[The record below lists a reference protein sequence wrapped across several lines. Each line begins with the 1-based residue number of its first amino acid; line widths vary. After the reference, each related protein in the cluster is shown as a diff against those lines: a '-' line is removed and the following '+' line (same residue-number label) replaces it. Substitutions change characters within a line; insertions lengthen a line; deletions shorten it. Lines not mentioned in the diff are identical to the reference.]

1 MSANQPTATTVEP
14 DRISW
19 AAYLGLGAAAAVL
32 GVVTSIGV
40 WLFNQAF
47 NAIHNLTFNT
57 IGGTLQPIGGW
68 TIALIPM
75 AGGIIVALIMKY
87 GSKPD
92 KLAAMAH
99 VIDGVAEHGGR
110 LNTRNG
116 FVYVIAAAVGIGVG
130 APVGA
135 DTPSAMIGGHL
146 ASWFGQRFQQREL
159 FIRVLV
165 VAGIGAGISATFF
178 AQLEAIFFAL
188 EIVLGGF
195 GGVFYIVPT
204 VIAVAMSGFTTFLL
218 NGAPTQYAVQVGTFH
233 WNGTLLFFIGAAL
246 LATIAAI
253 AYVNLLPLTKK
264 WWTRV
269 TVPYWAKPAIAGLI
283 VGIVGIWLP
292 EIFGTG
298 LTQMK
303 QIFSRTVFPLTT
315 LLALVI
321 AKTILTPTSLGSGF
335 AGGVIGPALVIGSA
349 LGYVYGDI
357 VAQLFPALGISPI
370 AFAMVAT
377 AAMLAGTFHAPLFG
391 AMMIL
396 EMINNYLFLVPI
408 LLAAGIA
415 YALAQRFQPGSAY
428 TFALPG
434 AGVHLTPGTFTSQ
447 KPTDTLEH

>member
-1 MSANQPTATTVEP
+1 MILNIEGESMSAIPTTTTPAPAKP

-19 AAYLGLGAAAAVL
+19 PAYLGLGVAAAVL

-57 IGGTLQPIGGW
+57 ISGW
-68 TIALIPM
+68 AIALIPM
-75 AGGIIVALIMKY
+75 VGGIIVALIMKY

-99 VIDGVAEHGGR
+99 VIDGVAEQGGR
-110 LNTRNG
+110 LHTRNG
-116 FVYVIAAAVGIGVG
+116 FVYVIAATVGIGVG

-146 ASWFGQRFQQREL
+146 ASWFGQRFHQREL
-159 FIRVLV
+159 FIRSLV

-178 AQLEAIFFAL
+178 AQLAAIFFAL

-195 GGVFYIVPT
+195 GGVFYVVPT

-218 NGAPTQYAVQVGTFH
+218 NGAPTPYVVQAGTFQ
-233 WNGTLLFFIGAAL
+233 WDGTLLLFVGVAVL
-246 LATIAAI
+246 STLAAI
-253 AYVNLLPLTKK
+253 VYVNLLPLTKK

-269 TVPYWAKPAIAGLI
+269 NVPYWAKPAIAGLV
-283 VGIVGIWLP
+283 VGIVGLWLP

-303 QIFSRTVFPLTT
+303 QIFSGTVFPITT

-335 AGGVIGPALVIGSA
+335 AGGVIGPALAIGSA
-349 LGYVYGDI
+349 LGYVYGAL
-357 VAQLFPALGISPI
+357 VAQLFPALAISPI

-391 AMMIL
+391 AMMVL
-396 EMINNYLFLVPI
+396 EMTNNYLFLVPI
-408 LLAAGIA
+408 LLAVGIA

-434 AGVHLTPGTFTSQ
+434 AGVHLKPGTFTADRPQ
-447 KPTDTLEH
+447 G

>member
-1 MSANQPTATTVEP
+1 MSATQPTSTSAEP

-19 AAYLGLGAAAAVL
+19 AAYLGLGVAAAVL
-32 GVVTSIGV
+32 GVATSIGV

-57 IGGTLQPIGGW
+57 ISGW
-68 TIALIPM
+68 AIALIPM
-75 AGGIIVALIMKY
+75 VGGIVVALIMKF
-87 GSKPD
+87 GTKPD

-99 VIDGVAEHGGR
+99 VIDGVAEQGGR

-116 FVYVIAAAVGIGVG
+116 FVYVIAATMGIGVG

-146 ASWFGQRFQQREL
+146 ASWFGQRFHQREL
-159 FIRVLV
+159 FIRALV

-178 AQLEAIFFAL
+178 AQLAGIFFAL

-195 GGVFYIVPT
+195 GGVFYVVPT

-218 NGAPTQYAVQVGTFH
+218 NGSPTPYVVQAGTFH
-233 WNGTLLFFIGAAL
+233 WDGTLLLFVGVAL
-246 LATIAAI
+246 LSTIAAI
-253 AYVNLLPLTKK
+253 AYVNLLPGMKK
-264 WWTRV
+264 MWTRV
-269 TVPYWAKPAIAGLI
+269 KVPYWAKPAIAGLI
-283 VGIVGIWLP
+283 VGLVGIWLP

-303 QIFSRTVFPLTT
+303 QIFGGTVFPMTT

-335 AGGVIGPALVIGSA
+335 AGGVIGPALAIGSA
-349 LGYVYGDI
+349 LGYVYGAL
-357 VAQLFPALGISPI
+357 VAQLFPGLGISPI

-396 EMINNYLFLVPI
+396 EMTNNYLFLVPI

-447 KPTDTLEH
+447 KPTDTLQH